1 MLVVD
6 EVQLLAPA
14 VAGEVSDQ
22 ARKLSLGESMAVKQH
37 LRLQNTQARPK
48 KAESLIDEK

>member
-6 EVQLLAPA
+6 EAQLLAPA

-48 KAESLIDEK
+48 KPEALIDEK